1 MNNQQQQAKHNNRAA
16 NDPPGFFFFKADSML
31 CGALGGTT
39 AGSEA
44 AAVGTYGMSTEA
56 LVRSMAACGGDSD
69 NACIPSPP
77 RTTVNNSNKVPQVI
91 VKPFQPHMCEDRDF
105 FVIDGSGSVDLE
117 SLSVPS
123 MGDMKGF
130 GSDGSDASDSLFKLD
145 ASPARSKKS
154 SNSRE
159 SAPSSFA
166 EQHGP
171 ILEDSVET
179 WMPQGRDTSPQRMS
193 AKPGSKERKKQIIDA
208 MMNPE
213 RATTPVTP
221 QMKGVGNKQS
231 KPQIIKAEVSKVVP
245 PSPEKDYVIDE
256 ERLRQLIAPPKKEV
270 QINATDRFVRDVQ
283 AYIPSCQGDLSNQ
296 PKEETLLDPATLFWK
311 EKFSEAATKV
321 IQQSSAR
328 CIEIVDP
335 TIPRASDVHRAR
347 QQAML
352 AHQQQLQGR
361 NRYRKVLK
369 KYRKHR
375 LLVLIMDPS
384 TKLYEMLELPYRRDE
399 TTVAD
404 VLIMARIQTT
414 DERLRYKEY
423 VGLCRPNLNPP
434 PPPPPPRQ
442 NASGSAQ
449 AQPVHQTPPRYPHFP
464 PKVNRVT
471 HMEEK
476 KDDDHL
482 SMASEVTTNTCNQS
496 HSCMLQEI
504 TSESELVWNLLSPSR
519 PTSSLCS
526 SLSPQLALA
535 LPIVTLPLLG
545 DIVVTIPKGYSG
557 EEVSKFALSILQTPL
572 FLRWVQNRYL
582 NDLQK
587 ENDELLSR
595 ADAAVGGGH
604 TKGNN
609 MRQEAAR
616 LPPAQFEV
624 YGS

>member
-1 MNNQQQQAKHNNRAA
+1 
-16 NDPPGFFFFKADSML
+16 
-31 CGALGGTT
+31 
-39 AGSEA
+39 
-44 AAVGTYGMSTEA
+44 MSTEA
-56 LVRSMAACGGDSD
+56 LLRSMTACGGDSD
-69 NACIPSPP
+69 TSCIPSPEH
-77 RTTVNNSNKVPQVI
+77 TTVDNSNKQPQGL

-105 FVIDGSGSVDLE
+105 FVIDGSGSVDVE

-123 MGDMKGF
+123 MGDLNGF
-130 GSDGSDASDSLFKLD
+130 GSDDSESSKSLFKLD
-145 ASPARSKKS
+145 TSPARSKKS
-154 SNSRE
+154 NNSRD
-159 SAPSSFA
+159 SAPSSLA
-166 EQHGP
+166 EQQGP
-171 ILEDSVET
+171 LLEDSGAS
-179 WMPQGRDTSPQRMS
+179 WMAQGRDTSPQMMS
-193 AKPGSKERKKQIIDA
+193 AKPGSKERRKQIIDSI
-208 MMNPE
+208 MNSE
-213 RATTPVTP
+213 RAATTVTP
-221 QMKGVGNKQS
+221 QLKETVQQGKL
-231 KPQIIKAEVSKVVP
+231 QIIKAEVVTKAVP
-245 PSPEKDYVIDE
+245 PSPEKAYVIDE

-270 QINATDRFVRDVQ
+270 QVTATDRFVRDVQ
-283 AYIPSCQGDLSNQ
+283 AYIPSCKGDLTGQ
-296 PKEETLLDPATLFWK
+296 PKEETLVVVDPATLFWK

-328 CIEIVDP
+328 CMEIVDP
-335 TIPRASDVHRAR
+335 TIPRASDIHRAR
-347 QQAML
+347 QQSIS

-414 DERLRYKEY
+414 DERLRYKDY
-423 VGLCRPNLNPP
+423 TGLCRPNLNPP
-434 PPPPPPRQ
+434 PPPPPPPKQ
-442 NASGSAQ
+442 NVSSGSTPA
-449 AQPVHQTPPRYPHFP
+449 ASQTPPRYPQLP
-464 PKVNRVT
+464 PKVSRVT
-471 HMEEK
+471 YMEEK

-504 TSESELVWNLLSPSR
+504 TTENELVWNLLSPSR
-519 PTSSLCS
+519 PKSSMCS
-526 SLSPQLALA
+526 TLSPQFALV

-572 FLRWVQNRYL
+572 FLRWVQKRYL
-582 NDLQK
+582 NDLQR

-595 ADAAVGGGH
+595 AGAAVGGG
-604 TKGNN
+604 NN
-609 MRQEAAR
+609 QDSMRQEAVR
-616 LPPAQFEV
+616 QEPAQFEV